1 MKIKEKTL
9 RKIIKMPQMHEIVN
23 LSTGDTKFETNS
35 FEDCQ
40 QIKIPK
46 LFKDVFLNKL
56 YAKKGYSPTP
66 REVKSAVTKHFNN
79 VSQGIGGVG
88 QIPRNW
94 KTMSEKQKIQ
104 IINAMFSDEVID
116 NMSFYMQQFMSI
128 AGVPAVFCKFLQMAI
143 DELASIMELFVDFEA
158 TDDSEKIPDL
168 NGFINNKM
176 KKGIE
181 AYVNN
186 VNDANIDS
194 WLYNG
199 KDIAFKAK
207 FAIEQDEGSILDSR
221 YDSYVYLYW
230 VSSIINKLTEKMII
244 FESPLTN
251 EVATDNSKTDDEL
264 SVLIVETYKNFG
276 VFLKSVGKA
285 ERQITANTP
294 VTDIM
299 SKISDIHNKQIKID
313 SLKSNLLN
321 SVSDA
326 ESSFN
331 KFTIEDNRS
340 IESISSAYEILSDNE
355 KMRKKT
361 LILTSYKTVLIYT
374 YKLSLTYLIKALP
387 AAAGEVDVNKFYK
400 NFPKFY
406 KSLKAIATQ
415 ILS

>member
-9 RKIIKMPQMHEIVN
+9 RKIIKMPQMHEIVD
-23 LSTGDTKFETNS
+23 LSTGSTQFETNS

-186 VNDANIDS
+186 VNDTRIDN
-194 WLYNG
+194 WLYNN
-199 KDIAFKAK
+199 KAIAFKNK
-207 FAIEQDEGSILDSR
+207 FAIAGDEGSILDSR

-230 VSSIINKLTEKMII
+230 ISNIINKLTEKMTI
-244 FESPLTN
+244 FQSPLTSN
-251 EVATDNSKTDDEL
+251 VPADNIKTDDEL

-285 ERQITANTP
+285 ERRIAADTS
-294 VTDIM
+294 VEDIM
-299 SKISDIHNKQIKID
+299 NTISNIHNNEIKID
-313 SLKSNLLN
+313 SLKNNLLN
-321 SVSDA
+321 SESDA
-326 ESSFN
+326 ENSFN
-331 KFTIEDNRS
+331 KFTVDDNRS

-361 LILTSYKTVLIYT
+361 LILTSYKTILIYT